1 MPAPSWSRID
11 SVMINEEIAK
21 WFGKTNAGIIG
32 FVLTGNPR
40 AERLAPK
47 DILVEFRWLRDRAIA
62 LCTFGVLLR
71 NAWVSDGPL
80 PNTPKLP
87 TREDQKNRQRR
98 TADFR
103 HNLGSARLDHL
114 GRDRMTTWI
123 HFQNSLLASA
133 APAAMALNLA

>member
-1 MPAPSWSRID
+1 
-11 SVMINEEIAK
+11 MINEEIAK

-80 PNTPKLP
+80 PDTPKLP
-87 TREDQKNRQRR
+87 TREDQKKPPKGASP
-98 TADFR
+98 TSD
-103 HNLGSARLDHL
+103 
-114 GRDRMTTWI
+114 TI
-123 HFQNSLLASA
+123 SA
-133 APAAMALNLA
+133 APASTISGVTE

>member
-47 DILVEFRWLRDRAIA
+47 DILVEFRWLRDRAGA
-62 LCTFGVLLR
+62 LCTFGVVLR

-80 PNTPKLP
+80 PNTPKLL
-87 TREDQKNRQRR
+87 TREDLK
-98 TADFR
+98 TAKDAPPT
-103 HNLGSARLDHL
+103 SD
-114 GRDRMTTWI
+114 TI
-123 HFQNSLLASA
+123 SA
-133 APAAMALNLA
+133 APASTISGVTE